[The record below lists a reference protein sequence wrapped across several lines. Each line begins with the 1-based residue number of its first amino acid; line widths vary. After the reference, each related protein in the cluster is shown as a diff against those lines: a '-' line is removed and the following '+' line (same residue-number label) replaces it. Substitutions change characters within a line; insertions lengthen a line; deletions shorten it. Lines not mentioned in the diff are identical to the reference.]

1 MGIRGTTFTAI
12 AAGAIGMILPTS
24 NAMAS
29 SAGATSRSRIVKPV
43 SIANT
48 RDLDFGIVVR
58 GTTAGTVTI
67 NAQSGA
73 RTKTG
78 GVLLQG
84 TTGFSSAAFTG
95 AGTGGRLVRL
105 TIGTPTIT
113 LNRVGGGTMTVNAFR
128 ISNNGAAP
136 QTLPR
141 NYTLPASGIDDISIG
156 ARLNVAANQAEG
168 LYTGS
173 FTISMDYQ

>member
-1 MGIRGTTFTAI
+1 VL
-12 AAGAIGMILPTS
+12 AAGVIGMALPMS
-24 NAMAS
+24 SAVAA
-29 SAGATSRSRIVKPV
+29 SAGATSRSRIVKPI

-48 RDLDFGIVVR
+48 RDLDFGIIIR

-78 GVLLQG
+78 GVVLQG

-95 AGTGGRLVRL
+95 TGTGGRLVRL
-105 TIGTPTIT
+105 TIGTPAIT
-113 LNRVGGGTMTVNAFR
+113 LTRVGGGTMTVNTFR
-128 ISNNGAAP
+128 ISNNGAAQ

-141 NYTLPASGIDDISIG
+141 NYTLPASGSDNISIG